1 MIPAGRGGESARGQV
16 GRDEDAGAPV
26 LPQVEEQRGIA
37 HVESREAT
45 VGRGADA
52 MPGIDES
59 PVVGEDRRIIGE
71 LRRDVDLGC

>member
-1 MIPAGRGGESARGQV
+1 M
-16 GRDEDAGAPV
+16 

-45 VGRGADA
+45 VGRGTDA